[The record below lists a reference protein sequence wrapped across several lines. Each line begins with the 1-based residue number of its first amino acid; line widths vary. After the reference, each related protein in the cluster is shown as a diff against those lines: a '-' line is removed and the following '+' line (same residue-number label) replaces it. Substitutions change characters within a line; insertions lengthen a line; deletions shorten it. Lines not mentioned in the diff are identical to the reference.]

1 MTNIDIVRKAQ
12 NQFLQ
17 KGRPD
22 IKTGMEIEVYQKIK
36 EGNKERIQRYK
47 GIVIKVA
54 GKSEL
59 EKTITV
65 RRKVGAFGVE
75 KIFAVHSSTIEK
87 IEILRQF
94 KVRRKSIKFIRD
106 LTGKAA
112 RLKEV
117 KSDIAELN
125 QEKALPVID
134 LPVEELQAE
143 APKAE
148 ETVSENTQDQAESS
162 NEEVKAEETPVEKKE
177 EAPTETVEKDDL
189 TKIEGIGPKIA
200 ETLIA
205 GWVATYADLA
215 TKAPADI
222 DEMIKDVAGSHVSDT
237 WPEQAKMAADGKW
250 DELKKWQ
257 DELDGGKPAE

>member
-1 MTNIDIVRKAQ
+1 MTNVNIVRAAQ
-12 NQFLQ
+12 SSFLQ
-17 KGRPD
+17 AGRPD
-22 IKTGMEIEVYQKIK
+22 IKTGMEVEVYQKIK
-36 EGNKERIQRYK
+36 EGNKERVQRFK

-75 KIFAVHSSTIEK
+75 KIFAVHSPTIEK

-125 QEKALPVID
+125 KEKALPVFEI
-134 LPVEELQAE
+134 PVNEAATETSKEENTT
-143 APKAE
+143 PAE
-148 ETVSENTQDQAESS
+148 ESKDEESS
-162 NEEVKAEETPVEKKE
+162 E
-177 EAPTETVEKDDL
+177 
-189 TKIEGIGPKIA
+189 PKSTTS
-200 ETLIA
+200 E
-205 GWVATYADLA
+205 
-215 TKAPADI
+215 
-222 DEMIKDVAGSHVSDT
+222 
-237 WPEQAKMAADGKW
+237 
-250 DELKKWQ
+250 
-257 DELDGGKPAE
+257 